1 MLQRISRQTRRRK
14 TGGVL
19 LATTALVS
27 TVLVSA
33 TAGVS
38 GAEPVSTKVPV
49 VCVGAD
55 AKTQETLNLA
65 KALIGTDKIYVDV
78 NASAADIPTTAGID
92 DEINAQF
99 KWAGTMDQGLIDKAA
114 GLGLALKI
122 SNIKSSMS
130 VRGPSSVDAFQATGT
145 DSTIA
150 PVAGQPAAL
159 NLGTI
164 GGPLTTT
171 GGGIVTYRVAGVTLT
186 AALSFSGQ
194 NFVLNLTCS
203 PTGSNLIAKTSV
215 KDPNAPTFNPE
226 VYKVNVAAG
235 GTVSVDL
242 LNDVIKAGK
251 TPLMADSLKIV
262 ESPSAGTATLTDGVL
277 TFTAPTAAG
286 TYSTTVEIC
295 GEPNADSGIPGVN
308 EVQKLQLGDNWSDGL
323 LGPRP
328 VGFTLKVGDKETDVI
343 WTAQHILGPV
353 LMPLPLNGVKPTSEN
368 WAPADSAGLVNDYL
382 FGINYV
388 APTAG
393 QVRSALEALPN
404 IGAGNIEVTDLH
416 ENEANPGAVTGFAI
430 KFVNDLAEQDV
441 PQVELDDWFSVPPQE
456 VLDRIGEA
464 VAGIAGNIG
473 GDDEGPA
480 NPIVTAADAARQAAH
495 DAAIANGKSEDE
507 AKAAGDEAARN
518 KANEILGNRILESVT
533 GGPAVSDEEWSGWA
547 EVVIINPIM
556 DSVPAIIAWINSL
569 FPKKVI
575 LSTTVAGE
583 APIPP
588 EPLCSQGI
596 IDVTVEGAAALPS
609 TETPNGNQPAVEGK
623 NEDRGIT
630 FTG

>member
-1 MLQRISRQTRRRK
+1 MLHRISRHSRRRK

-65 KALIGTDKIYVDV
+65 KALIGSDKVYVDV
-78 NASAADIPTTAGID
+78 NASAADLPTSAGID
-92 DEINAQF
+92 QDINAQF
-99 KWAGTMDQGLIDKAA
+99 TWTGTMDQGLIDKAA
-114 GLGLALKI
+114 GLGLALNI
-122 SNIKSSMS
+122 SNVQSSMS
-130 VRGPSSVDAFQATGT
+130 VRGPSSVDAFQATGS
-145 DSTIA
+145 DATIA
-150 PVAGQPAAL
+150 PVVGQPAGLA
-159 NLGTI
+159 LGTI
-164 GGPLTTT
+164 GGPIKTT
-171 GGGIVTYRVAGVTLT
+171 GGGIITYRVAGVTLT
-186 AALSFSGQ
+186 AALSLSGQ

-215 KDPNAPTFNPE
+215 KDPNAPSFNPE
-226 VYKVNVAAG
+226 VYKLNAAAG

-242 LNDVIKAGK
+242 LKDVVKPGK
-251 TPLMADSLKIV
+251 TPLMTDSLKIV
-262 ESPSAGTATLTDGVL
+262 ESPSAGTATLSNGVL
-277 TFTAPTAAG
+277 TYTAPTAPG

-328 VGFTLKVGDKETDVI
+328 VGFTLKVGDQETDVI
-343 WTAQHILGPV
+343 WTAEHILGPI
-353 LMPLPLNGVKPTSEN
+353 LMPLPLNGIKPTSEN

-382 FGINYV
+382 FGINLV

-393 QVRSALEALPN
+393 QIRSALEALPN
-404 IGAGNIEVTDLH
+404 IGAGNIEVTELR

-430 KFVNDLAEQDV
+430 KFVKALAEQDV
-441 PQVELDDWFSVPPQE
+441 PQVELSDWFSVPPQE

-464 VAGIAGNIG
+464 VAGIAGGAG
-473 GDDEGPA
+473 GDEEAPA
-480 NPIVTAADAARQAAH
+480 NPIVTAADAARAAAH
-495 DAAIANGKSEDE
+495 DAAIAGGKTEE
-507 AKAAGDEAARN
+507 QAKAAGDEAARN

-533 GGPAVSDEEWSGWA
+533 GGPSVTDEEWSGWA
-547 EVVIINPIM
+547 EVVIISPIM
-556 DSVPAIIAWINSL
+556 DAVPAIIAWINSL

-588 EPLCSQGI
+588 EPLCAQGI
-596 IDVTVEGAAALPS
+596 IDVTVEGAAVQPT
-609 TETPNGNQPAVEGK
+609 TEDQLQVAGK
-623 NEDRGIT
+623 IEEREIN